1 MNASAKDKRRRSGAM
16 GPATST
22 DKLCPAVGTKDRL
35 YYLDNLRTFLIFLV
49 VLVHAGVVYES
60 SGLMAPYWIVDDPS
74 TSDLPGLLNL
84 ILDLLVI
91 PTIFFISGYFT
102 PSSLERNGS
111 WRFLKAKFRRL
122 LLPWLIAVFTLIPL
136 YNMVFLYSRGLPQE
150 GWATYFHFS
159 NGVISM
165 SWLWFLPVLF
175 IFDALYLLLQKLNV
189 PTGKLTLNWAVV
201 ALFVLSLG
209 YCEVLSELDWLGWT
223 KTPLVD
229 FQNERLLP
237 YFLVFL
243 LGSLCYRKGILATDK
258 RNMKL
263 FIAVNATAWIPINI
277 YVAVLLNFF
286 LRPGNYIIS
295 ADVDGFV
302 LWFSLHL
309 SMLSLLYCA
318 VTTFKYYFNR
328 QGRLGRALSKL
339 SYNVYI
345 IHIMVLGA
353 IALVLLKTDM
363 PALLKY
369 PILALTT
376 YIGSNLLVYAY
387 TTTVEYLV
395 AMPATS
401 ATRPV
406 DLPPH
411 SPVQRL
417 R

>member
-1 MNASAKDKRRRSGAM
+1 MNNEN
-16 GPATST
+16 
-22 DKLCPAVGTKDRL
+22 RL

-60 SGLMAPYWIVDDPS
+60 SGIMAPYWIVDDPM

-84 ILDLLVI
+84 ILDLFVM

-102 PSSLERNGS
+102 PSSLERKGTR
-111 WRFLKAKFRRL
+111 RFLEAKFRRL
-122 LLPWLIAVFTLIPL
+122 VLPWVIALFILIPL
-136 YNMVFLYSRGLPQE
+136 YNMLFLHSRGLPQE
-150 GWATYFHFS
+150 SWTTYFHFS

-165 SWLWFLPVLF
+165 SWLWFPPVLF
-175 IFDALYLLLQKLNV
+175 LFDVMYLLLRKLNL
-189 PTGKLTLNWAVV
+189 PTGKLTLNWAVA
-201 ALFVLSLG
+201 ALFVLSLS
-209 YCEVLSELDWLGWT
+209 YCEILSELNWLGWT

-243 LGSLCYRKGILATDK
+243 LGSLCYRKGILNPQK

-263 FIAVNATAWIPINI
+263 YIAVNATAWIPINI
-277 YVAVLLNFF
+277 YVAVLLNSF

-295 ADVDGFV
+295 ADIDGF
-302 LWFSLHL
+302 LIWFSFHL

-328 QGRLGRALSKL
+328 QGWLGRVLGKL

-345 IHIMVLGA
+345 IHIMVMGP
-353 IALVLLKTDM
+353 IALVLLNTDL

-376 YIGSNLLVYAY
+376 YAGSNLITYAY
-387 TTTVEYLV
+387 AKTVESLG
-395 AMPATS
+395 AKLEPRTAPPIIRIRQS
-401 ATRPV
+401 
-406 DLPPH
+406 DLP
-411 SPVQRL
+411 
-417 R
+417 